1 MTTKAEINT
10 SQIRSMQ
17 IAIAALERE
26 LEDAEGLYKETLERW
41 LAEAQQTLRQ
51 LGLHTLH

>member
-1 MTTKAEINT
+1 
-10 SQIRSMQ
+10 MQ

-41 LAEAQQTLRQ
+41 LTEAQQTLKQ
-51 LGLHTLH
+51 LNQTLH

>member
-1 MTTKAEINT
+1 MATKIKINT

-17 IAIAALERE
+17 LAIAALERE
-26 LEDAEGLYKETLERW
+26 LEDARGLYKETLERW

-51 LGLHTLH
+51 LGPHTLH

>member
-17 IAIAALERE
+17 IAIAALEHE
-26 LEDAEGLYKETLERW
+26 LEDAEGLYKETLKRW
-41 LAEAQQTLRQ
+41 LAEAQRTLRQ
-51 LGLHTLH
+51 LGPHTLH